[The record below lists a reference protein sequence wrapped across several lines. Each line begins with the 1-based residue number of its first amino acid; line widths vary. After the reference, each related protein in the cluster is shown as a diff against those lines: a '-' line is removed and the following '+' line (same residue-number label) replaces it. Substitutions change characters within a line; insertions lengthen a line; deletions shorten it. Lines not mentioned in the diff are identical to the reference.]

1 MTMKAA
7 VIHEPASSHGLF
19 EHRAKAL
26 HGGTSEPCLR
36 YDEIIVLVLRGA
48 EVQSVLPGD
57 HLDRDSPIGSVLRDG
72 NTHGVV
78 RFRLRPVTSGL
89 GASELLSAPV
99 AAGRTGCWIQQ
110 PD

>member
-36 YDEIIVLVLRGA
+36 YDEIIVLVLDRDEPEA
-48 EVQSVLPGD
+48 VLPGD
-57 HLDRDSPIGSVLRDG
+57 RLDCNPPIGSVLRDSE
-72 NTHGVV
+72 TDSVV
-78 RFRLRPVTSGL
+78 RLRLRPVTGWL
-89 GASELLSAPV
+89 CA
-99 AAGRTGCWIQQ
+99 CQ
-110 PD
+110 